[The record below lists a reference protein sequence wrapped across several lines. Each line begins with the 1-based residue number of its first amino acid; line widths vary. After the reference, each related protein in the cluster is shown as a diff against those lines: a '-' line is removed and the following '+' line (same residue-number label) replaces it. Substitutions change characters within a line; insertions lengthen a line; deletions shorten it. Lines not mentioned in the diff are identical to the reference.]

1 MYHDDALIL
10 CIFRSHSPKFDN
22 ERGFYERNDVVL
34 QNDEFLEAQRAGW
47 SSNNLVGFDPEKL
60 PKQKS
65 QGKIKFK
72 EGRKALKFFNKLKI
86 LPYLQKDPRMCITLP
101 TWLNLLDDKPAIV
114 FTYRHPLEVALSL
127 KSREEEM
134 TKIKLEK
141 EGNRTMTAN
150 GVNPD
155 EIMTMEKGLMLWI
168 IYNARALQHSRGLC
182 RVFTSNEAVYDDPAK
197 EVQRIKDELT
207 TKCNVIPPPINQIPI
222 EVVNTF
228 VDPKLQHN
236 NKGKETRK
244 GKETKLKDYG
254 NGCIALD
261 FKSEYEDKSAYRRA
275 EVQMYLMAMQVFCD
289 MENGQA
295 YEKDYK
301 WPDLSQWQRPP
312 KLRLT

>member
-1 MYHDDALIL
+1 M
-10 CIFRSHSPKFDN
+10 
-22 ERGFYERNDVVL
+22 VL

-47 SSNNLVGFDPEKL
+47 SSNNLVGFDPEKASER
-60 PKQKS
+60 KS

-86 LPYLQKDPRMCITLP
+86 LPFLQKDPRMCITLP
-101 TWLNLLDDKPAIV
+101 TWLNLLDDEPAIV

-141 EGNRTMTAN
+141 EGNKTLTAN
-150 GVNPD
+150 KINPD
-155 EIMTMEKGLMLWI
+155 EIMTIEKGLLLWI

-182 RVFTSNEAVYDDPAK
+182 RVFTSNEAVNDDPAK

-207 TKCNVIPPPINQIPI
+207 TKCNVIPPPRSLILI

-228 VDPKLQHN
+228 VDPKLQHQK
-236 NKGKETRK
+236 KGKETRK
-244 GKETKLKDYG
+244 DKQKKLKDYG

-261 FKSEYEDKSAYRRA
+261 FKSEYKDKSANRRA
-275 EVQMYLMAMQVFCD
+275 EVEMYLMAMQVFCD

-295 YEKDYK
+295 YAEDYE
-301 WPDLSQWQRPP
+301 WPDLSKWQRPP
-312 KLRLT
+312 KLTLS

>member
-1 MYHDDALIL
+1 M
-10 CIFRSHSPKFDN
+10 
-22 ERGFYERNDVVL
+22 VL

-47 SSNNLVGFDPEKL
+47 SSNNLVGFDPEKASE
-60 PKQKS
+60 QKS

-86 LPYLQKDPRMCITLP
+86 LPFLQKDPRMCITLP
-101 TWLNLLDDKPAIV
+101 TWLNLLDDEPAIV

-127 KSREEEM
+127 KSREDEM

-141 EGNRTMTAN
+141 EGNKTLTAN
-150 GVNPD
+150 KVNPD
-155 EIMTMEKGLMLWI
+155 EIMTIEKGLLLWI

-301 WPDLSQWQRPP
+301 WPDLSQRQRPP

>member
-1 MYHDDALIL
+1 M
-10 CIFRSHSPKFDN
+10 
-22 ERGFYERNDVVL
+22 VL

-47 SSNNLVGFDPEKL
+47 SSNNLVGFDPEKASE
-60 PKQKS
+60 QKS

-86 LPYLQKDPRMCITLP
+86 LPFLQKDPRMCITLP
-101 TWLNLLDDKPAIV
+101 TWLNLLDDEPAIV

-141 EGNRTMTAN
+141 EGNKTLTAN
-150 GVNPD
+150 KVNPD
-155 EIMTMEKGLMLWI
+155 EIMTIEKGLLLWI

-182 RVFTSNEAVYDDPAK
+182 RVFTSNEAVCDDPAK

-207 TKCNVIPPPINQIPI
+207 TKCNVIPPPRSVILI

-228 VDPKLQHN
+228 VDPKLQHQKN
-236 NKGKETRK
+236 GKETRK
-244 GKETKLKDYG
+244 DKQKKLKDYG

-261 FKSEYEDKSAYRRA
+261 FKSEYKDKSANRRA
-275 EVQMYLMAMQVFCD
+275 EVEMYLMAMQVFCD

-295 YEKDYK
+295 YAEDYE
-301 WPDLSQWQRPP
+301 WPDLSKLQRPP
-312 KLRLT
+312 KLTLS

>member
-1 MYHDDALIL
+1 
-10 CIFRSHSPKFDN
+10 
-22 ERGFYERNDVVL
+22 VVL

-47 SSNNLVGFDPEKL
+47 SSNNLVGFDPEKASE
-60 PKQKS
+60 QKS

-86 LPYLQKDPRMCITLP
+86 LPFLQKDPRMCITLP
-101 TWLNLLDDKPAIV
+101 TWLNLLDDEPAIV

-141 EGNRTMTAN
+141 EGNKTLTAN
-150 GVNPD
+150 KVNPD
-155 EIMTMEKGLMLWI
+155 EIMTIEKGLLLWI

-207 TKCNVIPPPINQIPI
+207 TKCNVIPPPRRVILI

-236 NKGKETRK
+236 KMGKETRK
-244 GKETKLKDYG
+244 DKQKKLKDYG
-254 NGCIALD
+254 NGCKALD
-261 FKSEYEDKSAYRRA
+261 FKSEYKDKSANRRA
-275 EVQMYLMAMQVFCD
+275 EVEMYLMAMQVFCD

-295 YEKDYK
+295 YAEDYE
-301 WPDLSQWQRPP
+301 WPDLSKWQRPP
-312 KLRLT
+312 KLTLS

>member
-1 MYHDDALIL
+1 M
-10 CIFRSHSPKFDN
+10 
-22 ERGFYERNDVVL
+22 VL

-47 SSNNLVGFDPEKL
+47 SSNNLVGFDPEKASER
-60 PKQKS
+60 KS

-86 LPYLQKDPRMCITLP
+86 LPFLQKDPRMCITLP
-101 TWLNLLDDKPAIV
+101 TWLNLLDDEPAIV

-141 EGNRTMTAN
+141 EGNKTLTAN
-150 GVNPD
+150 KVNPD
-155 EIMTMEKGLMLWI
+155 EIMTIEKGLLLWI

-182 RVFTSNEAVYDDPAK
+182 RVFTSNEAVNDDPAK

-207 TKCNVIPPPINQIPI
+207 TKCNVIPPPRSVILI

-228 VDPKLQHN
+228 VDPKLQHQK
-236 NKGKETRK
+236 KGKETRK
-244 GKETKLKDYG
+244 DKQKKLKDYG

-261 FKSEYEDKSAYRRA
+261 FKSEYKDKSANRRA
-275 EVQMYLMAMQVFCD
+275 EVEMYLMAMQVFCD

-295 YEKDYK
+295 YAEDYE
-301 WPDLSQWQRPP
+301 WPDLSKLQRPP
-312 KLRLT
+312 KLTLS

>member
-1 MYHDDALIL
+1 M
-10 CIFRSHSPKFDN
+10 
-22 ERGFYERNDVVL
+22 VL

-47 SSNNLVGFDPEKL
+47 SSNNLVGFDPERASE
-60 PKQKS
+60 QKS

-86 LPYLQKDPRMCITLP
+86 LPFLQKDPRMCITLP
-101 TWLNLLDDKPAIV
+101 TWLNLLDDEPAIV

-141 EGNRTMTAN
+141 EGNKTLTAN
-150 GVNPD
+150 KVNPD
-155 EIMTMEKGLMLWI
+155 EIMTIEKGLLLWI

-182 RVFTSNEAVYDDPAK
+182 RVFTSNEAVCDDPAK

-207 TKCNVIPPPINQIPI
+207 TKCNVIPPPRSVILI

-228 VDPKLQHN
+228 VDPKLQHQKN
-236 NKGKETRK
+236 GKETRK
-244 GKETKLKDYG
+244 DKQKKLKDYG

-261 FKSEYEDKSAYRRA
+261 FKSEYKDKSANRRA
-275 EVQMYLMAMQVFCD
+275 EVEMYLMAMQVFCD

-295 YEKDYK
+295 YAEDYE
-301 WPDLSQWQRPP
+301 WPDLSKLQRPP
-312 KLRLT
+312 KLTLS

>member
-1 MYHDDALIL
+1 M
-10 CIFRSHSPKFDN
+10 
-22 ERGFYERNDVVL
+22 VL

-47 SSNNLVGFDPEKL
+47 SSNNLVGFDPEKASER
-60 PKQKS
+60 KS
-65 QGKIKFK
+65 QSKIKFK

-86 LPYLQKDPRMCITLP
+86 LPFLQKDPRMCITLP
-101 TWLNLLDDKPAIV
+101 TWLNLLDDEPAIV

>member
-1 MYHDDALIL
+1 M
-10 CIFRSHSPKFDN
+10 
-22 ERGFYERNDVVL
+22 VL

-47 SSNNLVGFDPEKL
+47 SSNNLVGFDPEKASE
-60 PKQKS
+60 QKS

-86 LPYLQKDPRMCITLP
+86 LPFLQKDPRMCITLP
-101 TWLNLLDDKPAIV
+101 TWLNLLDDEPAIV

-141 EGNRTMTAN
+141 EGNKTLTAN
-150 GVNPD
+150 KVNPD
-155 EIMTMEKGLMLWI
+155 EIMTIEKGLLLWI

-182 RVFTSNEAVYDDPAK
+182 RVFTSNEAVNDDPAK

-207 TKCNVIPPPINQIPI
+207 TKCNVIPPPRSVILI

-228 VDPKLQHN
+228 VDPKLQHQKN
-236 NKGKETRK
+236 GKETRK
-244 GKETKLKDYG
+244 DKQKKLKDYG

-261 FKSEYEDKSAYRRA
+261 FKSEYKDKSANRRA
-275 EVQMYLMAMQVFCD
+275 EVEIYLMAMQVFCD
-289 MENGQA
+289 MESGQA
-295 YEKDYK
+295 YAEDYE
-301 WPDLSQWQRPP
+301 WPDLSKWQRPP
-312 KLRLT
+312 KLTLS